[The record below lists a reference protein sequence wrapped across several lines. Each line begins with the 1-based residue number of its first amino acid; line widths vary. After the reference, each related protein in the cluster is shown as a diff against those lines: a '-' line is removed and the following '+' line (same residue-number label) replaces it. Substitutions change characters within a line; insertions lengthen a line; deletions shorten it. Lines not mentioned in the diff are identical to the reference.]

1 MIKVV
6 KVKDKT
12 ALDKFYQ
19 ICFFIKKFGLKK
31 QTSF

>member
-19 ICFFIKKFGLKK
+19 KLFFYKKIWFKK

>member
-19 ICFFIKKFGLKK
+19 KLFFIKKFGLKK